1 MKTELKNLL
10 IGAIVATIGVSLI
23 IKKEKDEPKNRV
35 EKEPDILPVLTESN
49 NTEEFVEPFS
59 MQIVSLSRRTALELP
74 QKFRNFR
81 S

>member
-23 IKKEKDEPKNRV
+23 IKKEKEKPKNRV